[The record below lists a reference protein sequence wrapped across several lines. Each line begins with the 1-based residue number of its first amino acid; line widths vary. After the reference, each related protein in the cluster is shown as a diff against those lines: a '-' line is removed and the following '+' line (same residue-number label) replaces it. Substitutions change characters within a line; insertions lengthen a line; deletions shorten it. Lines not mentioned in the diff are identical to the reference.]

1 MKLKKVY
8 AFILSALLLS
18 GCAAAEAPAQETAA
32 ESTSES
38 AAAEEILSLESA
50 PAEETE
56 LPVIS
61 EAFSDENFSA
71 EKRGTVILRYTE
83 DEAASDKGALR
94 VFNRN
99 NSWDGVQYNAE
110 KFRGN
115 ELEAEGSF
123 RSANPSVRI
132 SVQYS
137 VNGNTSYNTIVSVN
151 TKEDSYSKGSGK
163 YEIPKNAENIIVYV
177 ESDRLEEIYIDDL
190 SVKVCGEYT
199 YYPEAVAT
207 EYVDTSD
214 YPSLKEEYKD
224 YFRIGTATTS
234 NLLDKEPYIKIVKAQ
249 YNSMTLGNS
258 FKPDSILDHNKTVRD
273 VEKYMY
279 SPAVKFDAVK
289 KELDYARDNGLTV
302 RGHTLLWHN
311 QTPEWLFYKNYNI
324 GGELA
329 DRETMLSR
337 MENYIKNV
345 MEWTEENYPGL
356 VRTWDVVNEAA
367 DDGGGMRKSLWYQT
381 VGEDYIE
388 QAFKFARKYAPED
401 TKLFY
406 NDYNSYQ
413 TRKQNDIITF
423 LRPVVEAGNIDGMG
437 MQSHINVDISI
448 SQYMA
453 ALQKYYDELG
463 LEINVTELDVCRGK
477 GDDWQQEQGEYY
489 KEFMSEI
496 LKLRK
501 NGIPITSVTLWGI
514 SDTDSWMSSKY
525 PLIFND
531 DLSRKP
537 AFDGMIEAVQNQ
549 QKQ

>member
-50 PAEETE
+50 SAEETE
-56 LPVIS
+56 PPVIS

-94 VFNRN
+94 IFNRN

-137 VNGNTSYNTIVSVN
+137 VNGNTSYNTIVSVD

-234 NLLDKEPYIKIVKAQ
+234 NLLDKEPYIKIIKAQ

-367 DDGGGMRKSLWYQT
+367 DDDGGMRKSLWYQT

-477 GDDWQQEQGEYY
+477 GDDWQEEQGAYY

-514 SDTDSWMSSKY
+514 SDTDSWISSDY

-537 AFDGMIEAVQNQ
+537 AFDGMIEAVKNQ
-549 QKQ
+549 E

>member
-56 LPVIS
+56 PPVIS

-71 EKRGTVILRYTE
+71 EKRGTVILRYIE

-94 VFNRN
+94 IFNRN

-115 ELEAEGSF
+115 ELEAEDSF

-234 NLLDKEPYIKIVKAQ
+234 NLLDNEPYINIIKAQ

-329 DRETMLSR
+329 DRETMLLR

-356 VRTWDVVNEAA
+356 VRAWDVVNEAA

-423 LRPVVEAGNIDGMG
+423 LRPIVEAGNIDGMG

-463 LEINVTELDVCRGK
+463 LEINVTELDVCRGD

-501 NGIPITSVTLWGI
+501 NGVPITSVTLWGI
-514 SDTDSWMSSKY
+514 SDTDSWLSSTY

-537 AFDGMIEAVQNQ
+537 AFDGMIEAVKNLE
-549 QKQ
+549 